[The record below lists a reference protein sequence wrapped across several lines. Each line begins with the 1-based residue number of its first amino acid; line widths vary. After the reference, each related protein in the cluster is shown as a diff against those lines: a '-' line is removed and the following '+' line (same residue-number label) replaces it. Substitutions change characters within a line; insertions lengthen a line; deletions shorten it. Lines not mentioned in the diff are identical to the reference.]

1 MVARVRFLQF
11 CVRVLL
17 PRVSDFRW
25 LWSWML
31 VAGGWVVS
39 GWAVSGWVVSGWVVG
54 LWVAVTPLLVTLVGP
69 RVWGCSHWYEIGSE
83 LGFYRNKTLT
93 KTLIHNLLHIL
104 WKPAC
109 IMKRNQT

>member
-17 PRVSDFRW
+17 PRTSDFRW

-31 VAGGWVVS
+31 VAGGW
-39 GWAVSGWVVSGWVVG
+39 AVSGWVVG

-69 RVWGCSHWYEIGSE
+69 RVWGCSRLYEIGSE
-83 LGFYRNKTLT
+83 LVFYRNKTLT